1 MKIKNNILTLALAL
15 AVIIT
20 LSGLMGTLVY
30 AYKYTTSHATSSS
43 SSQMGNGKM
52 KQGNFNK
59 KGSTRPQGNF
69 QNKSGTKPQ
78 GNPPSGDLRK
88 SGN

>member
-15 AVIIT
+15 IIT

-30 AYKYTTSHATSSS
+30 ANKYTASHVTSNS

-52 KQGNFNK
+52 QQGNFNK
-59 KGSTRPQGNF
+59 KGGTRPQGDF
-69 QNKSGTKPQ
+69 KNKSGTKPQ
-78 GNPPSGDLRK
+78 GNPPSGDSK
-88 SGN
+88 K